1 MSLQSCGGEAVA
13 IAFVADKTG
22 FPLFLVSPHVQR
34 QLAGRGKRGVADI
47 TGGDIYTGSVQL
59 DVFVIQRVT
68 IVASG
73 YGGNGNCNSAW
84 TQQHL
89 CLLRYLVCIS
99 GAR

>member
-73 YGGNGNCNSAW
+73 YGRGMGGMGIATQLGLNSIYACCGTW
-84 TQQHL
+84 
-89 CLLRYLVCIS
+89 CV
-99 GAR
+99 